1 MKFLW
6 KTYLLPIIDYCSQM
20 YGPSSGSG
28 LLKLENLQK
37 AFTSKISGIGHLSY
51 WDRLKK
57 LKIYS
62 ITRRFERYKLI
73 YVHKIINGQAHNCD
87 LTWKCTDNAGLML
100 DLVHVKDYSRIQ
112 REQSFHYIG
121 PRLHN
126 VLPRYIR
133 DDRKSTP
140 DEWKKIIDTFL
151 SKIPDTPL
159 TTDEIPGLCNY
170 DSLPTNS
177 IIYWIPHLH
186 LDDRRGN
193 QKPKM

>member
-1 MKFLW
+1 ME
-6 KTYLLPIIDYCSQM
+6 M
-20 YGPSSGSG
+20 YG
-28 LLKLENLQK
+28 QC
-37 AFTSKISGIGHLSY
+37 
-51 WDRLKK
+51 W
-57 LKIYS
+57 
-62 ITRRFERYKLI
+62 
-73 YVHKIINGQAHNCD
+73 INV
-87 LTWKCTDNAGLML
+87 
-100 DLVHVKDYSRIQ
+100 DLVHVKDCSRIQ

-170 DSLPTNS
+170 DSLPT
-177 IIYWIPHLH
+177 IYI
-186 LDDRRGN
+186 LDTSPSFR
-193 QKPKM
+193 